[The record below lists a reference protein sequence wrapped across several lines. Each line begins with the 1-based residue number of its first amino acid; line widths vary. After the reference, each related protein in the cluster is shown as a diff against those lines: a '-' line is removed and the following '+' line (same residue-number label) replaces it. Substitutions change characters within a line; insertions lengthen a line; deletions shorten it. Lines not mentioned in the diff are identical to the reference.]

1 MDNVNMNEI
10 GYKSDEQ
17 DLFKKREADAL
28 VIADSISDGIYITDK
43 NGVVT
48 AINKAFTEIKL
59 TADIEK

>member
-17 DLFKKREADAL
+17 DLFKKEADAL
-28 VIADSISDGIYITDK
+28 AIADSISDGIYITDK

-48 AINKAFTEIKL
+48 AINKAFTEITGL
-59 TADIEK
+59 QIL